1 MCHPTKAEFLSVL
14 KDKGERRHVRAIRFL
29 FVYPG
34 SYLLIMNMLDDGY
47 KTDASDE
54 DDTSK

>member
-1 MCHPTKAEFLSVL
+1 MLGPFPFC
-14 KDKGERRHVRAIRFL
+14 L
-29 FVYPG
+29 FILVG
-34 SYLLIMNMLDDGY
+34 TLLIMNMLDDGY